1 MTHER
6 LQRETLSFPCTKEL
20 RQNYIN
26 RTVISV
32 QTFLFEYT
40 YFYMF
45 FSLTA
50 ERPQVVDE
58 PDHSQMM
65 NRRDISYRL
74 RQAVRTME
82 TTQAA
87 GLGTQSNTTDIINWA
102 DYTLTT

>member
-6 LQRETLSFPCTKEL
+6 LQREALSFPYYKEL
-20 RQNYIN
+20 RH
-26 RTVISV
+26 RTTYFGSNVV
-32 QTFLFEYT
+32 LLEYT

-45 FSLTA
+45 FSLTV

-74 RQAVRTME
+74 RQAVHTME

-87 GLGTQSNTTDIINWA
+87 GLRTQSNTIDIISCA